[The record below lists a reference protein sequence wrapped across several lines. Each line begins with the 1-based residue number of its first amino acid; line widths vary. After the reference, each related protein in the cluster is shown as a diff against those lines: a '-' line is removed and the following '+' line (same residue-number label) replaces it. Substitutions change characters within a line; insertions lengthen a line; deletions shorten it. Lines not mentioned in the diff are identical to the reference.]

1 MLPNRLTRLNTWKVK
16 RSPRIHCSTD
26 VRIPAR
32 VGRNVLLFIVA
43 ALLLGAG
50 TSCLA
55 QTPTHTIWMTATM
68 DGRKVGYLH
77 YRRHVDGNR
86 VVTQSTL
93 DIRLA
98 RTHKPLDIRN
108 TVREVETKHGEPLAF
123 SSNTDMSSLTTGT
136 SGERDSAD
144 QFHVSTRVGDRR
156 NTYNLAWPHG
166 ALLDNG
172 IRLAILAHGFKP
184 GTRYTLS
191 RFNSSSQSVSLL
203 HMEVVGEERVDLPG
217 GTRRLVHLRQTRKGT
232 RATNVTDLWIDQS
245 GYILKTSM
253 PLLGF
258 RLELLACS
266 RACATRPNQD
276 VDILEHAMISVPKPL
291 PLSIREMPL
300 QFVFR
305 SRNLDD
311 RPFVNTGR
319 QTVSKYGRNIWV
331 VNTTPLHNN
340 PESPPQPSDLEAN
353 DWLQSD
359 APAIRKLAEK
369 AVGQTRNDAQRM
381 QKLTQFVHDYVKDE
395 GPSVG
400 YASALETVHTRRG
413 DCTEHAVLLAA
424 MARAI
429 GIPSRVVTGLAY
441 DGRYAGKNRV
451 LIPHTWIQAWVNGA
465 WQEYD
470 AAMPRYDYAHLAMAV
485 GNGDPWKYFNGIHS
499 LGKLQLLG
507 VMPSANI
514 GEDRPQF
521 PSIPEPPSYNP
532 SKGSR

>member
-1 MLPNRLTRLNTWKVK
+1 MPQSRLTRTEPRKVK
-16 RSPRIHCSTD
+16 RTLHALGNPDDRSPSHFRHGAWI
-26 VRIPAR
+26 
-32 VGRNVLLFIVA
+32 
-43 ALLLGAG
+43 LLGVLSLLACSA
-50 TSCLA
+50 SCLA
-55 QTPTHTIWMTATM
+55 RPPDRVIWMTATM

-77 YRRHVDGNR
+77 YRRSVEGSK
-86 VVTQSTL
+86 VTTESTL

-98 RTHKPLDIRN
+98 RTGKPLEIRN
-108 TVREVETKHGEPLAF
+108 TVHEEETGNGEPLAF
-123 SSNTDMSSLTTGT
+123 ASSTDMSSLAT
-136 SGERDSAD
+136 
-144 QFHVSTRVGDRR
+144 HVSGKRSGAGQFQVQVSVDDRTRDY
-156 NTYNLAWPHG
+156 TLEWPDG

-172 IRLAILAHGFKP
+172 IRLAILAHGFTP
-184 GTRYTLS
+184 GTRYTLD
-191 RFNSSSQSVSLL
+191 RFNSSSQSVSRLQ
-203 HMEVVGEERVDLPG
+203 MSVVGQEMVDLPDG
-217 GTRRLVHLRQTRKGT
+217 ARRLNHLRQTRRDA
-232 RATNVTDLWIDQS
+232 RATNVTDLWVDDR

-266 RACATRPNQD
+266 RTCATRPDQN
-276 VDILEHAMISVPKPL
+276 VDILEHATINVPKPL
-291 PLSIREMPL
+291 PLAMRELPL

-305 SRNLDD
+305 SRNLADKPFIDTD
-311 RPFVNTGR
+311 RQV
-319 QTVSKYGRNIWV
+319 VSKFGRNIWV
-331 VNTTPLHNN
+331 VSTTPLRKRS
-340 PESPPQPSDLEAN
+340 EDPPRPSDLASN

-369 AVGQTRNDAQRM
+369 AAGKARSDAQRM
-381 QKLTQFVHDYVKDE
+381 QDLTRFVHEYVKDE

-424 MARAI
+424 MARAM

-441 DGRYAGKNRV
+441 AGRYAGESRV
-451 LIPHTWIQAWVNGA
+451 LVPHTWVQAWVDGA

-499 LGKLQLLG
+499 LGKLQLIG
-507 VMPSANI
+507 VIPSSNI

-521 PSIPEPPSYNP
+521 PAIPPVTTGPEIT
-532 SKGSR
+532 R